1 MSSITEEVP
10 VNERESPSERTVNDA
25 ARISPAA
32 AAQEGRNFLVLALYQ
47 ITMRTGWIFKTESI
61 VMPAVLDTI
70 TGGGPLGGLLR
81 GCLPVLNR
89 LGHSIPPI
97 LFSRRLKV
105 RPHKKMVMLT
115 TTLVMATVYM
125 LLSLLWWQV
134 GTPVPGWMA
143 GVFLLFYFL
152 FFVDWFFY

>member
-1 MSSITEEVP
+1 MSSMTEEVP
-10 VNERESPSERTVNDA
+10 ANERESPSERTVNDA

-81 GCLPVLNR
+81 GCLPMLNR

-97 LFSRRLKV
+97 CFHGDSRSGPTRK
-105 RPHKKMVMLT
+105 
-115 TTLVMATVYM
+115 
-125 LLSLLWWQV
+125 W
-134 GTPVPGWMA
+134 
-143 GVFLLFYFL
+143 
-152 FFVDWFFY
+152 